1 MNFTNKG
8 LMNFKKVKNPQI
20 FSASIIN
27 SVKLIMDN
35 NQVKSKKHCKK
46 DANILKIN

>member
-1 MNFTNKG
+1 MIFINKE
-8 LMNFKKVKNPQI
+8 LMNFKKVKNLQI
-20 FSASIIN
+20 FSVSIIN
-27 SVKLIMDN
+27 SMKLIMYN